1 MTPAG
6 DSASDAVLAS
16 PLNGRRA
23 AAFSRYFYISV
34 YEL

>member
-6 DSASDAVLAS
+6 DSAATLAA

>member
-1 MTPAG
+1 MIPAG
-6 DSASDAVLAS
+6 DSAAALAA